1 MTSELS
7 IETAR
12 PDQAG
17 EVAAMVGELL
27 TEIMDSAGVKA
38 FRFDPEQTR
47 VRLEDALARGTY
59 TVFVALAGT
68 RIVGFA
74 TVFESFALYAEGA
87 FGTIPEFYVRPEYR
101 SGGVGRRLLERVGDY
116 GRARG
121 WKRLE
126 VTTPPLPAFERTF
139 AFYQR
144 EGFSV
149 AGGRKLK
156 ANL

>member
-1 MTSELS
+1 MTSELR
-7 IETAR
+7 IETTQ
-12 PDQAG
+12 PDKLG
-17 EVAAMVGELL
+17 EVAALVGELL
-27 TEIMDSAGVKA
+27 TEIMESTGVAA
-38 FRFDPEQTR
+38 FRFDPEQSR
-47 VRLEDALARGTY
+47 LRLEEAIARGTY
-59 TVFVALAGT
+59 TVFVALDDN

-101 SGGVGRRLLERVGDY
+101 SRGVGNRLLERVRDY

-126 VTTPPLPAFERTF
+126 VTTPPLPVFERTL
-139 AFYQR
+139 AFYRR

-156 ANL
+156 SEL